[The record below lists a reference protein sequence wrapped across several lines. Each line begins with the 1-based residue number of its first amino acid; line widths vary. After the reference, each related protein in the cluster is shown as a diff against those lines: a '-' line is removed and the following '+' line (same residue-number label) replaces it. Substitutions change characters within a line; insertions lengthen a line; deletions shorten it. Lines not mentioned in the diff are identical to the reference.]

1 MLSAPAGSLLLIL
14 QQIPD
19 PRGRQGRRHPLSAML
34 ATIVCALLCGS
45 RSYSAITDWI
55 HAQEVEVWHVL
66 GFFRK
71 PPKLNAFRKLLMRLP
86 PSVLEA
92 ALRPWVDRLL
102 AESEPPTGEDLQPVA
117 MDGKSLRGALGEHGQ
132 LIHLLSLLDQRTGF
146 TLRQLEVPGKTNEHK
161 TALELL
167 KTLVLK
173 GRLITGDAIFCQRD
187 LCQQIIDDDG
197 HYFFMVKDNQPQ
209 LKQAIEADFQPAFS
223 PLQRAPA
230 TIALVGC

>member
-1 MLSAPAGSLLLIL
+1 MPPAPAGSLLLVL

-19 PRGRQGRRHPLSAML
+19 PRGCQGRRHSLSAML

-45 RSYSAITDWI
+45 RSYSAMVDWI
-55 HAQEVEVWHVL
+55 HAQEVEIWHLL
-66 GFFRK
+66 GFFRT
-71 PPKLNAFRKLLMRLP
+71 PPKLNAFRKLLMRLSP
-86 PSVLEA
+86 QVLEA

-102 AESEPPTGEDLQPVA
+102 ADSGPVGEDLQPVA

-161 TALELL
+161 TALQLL

-173 GRLITGDAIFCQRD
+173 GRLITGDALFCQRD
-187 LCQQIIDDDG
+187 LCRQIVDDDG
-197 HYFFMVKDNQPQ
+197 HYFFMVKDNQPE
-209 LKQAIEADFQPAFS
+209 LKRAIEAEFQPAFS
-223 PLQRAPA
+223 PLHRAA
-230 TIALVGC
+230 AAIAPVGG